1 MTESKED
8 EQCPLTRCTHRRRGK
23 AKQRAAPERFVF
35 VRDGFHVWA
44 FLLAPLWLLA
54 HRLWLAFIIY
64 VVGYGLLGVHFSLA
78 ARAGDARNCWSA
90 CADRIAGRLRGAQ
103 HPALDIDAARLDEL
117 GFVVGE
123 DAEMAERRFFDI
135 GTSAAAAAPLPGQ
148 HRPRQLLPPVRRG
161 PPSPSDIIGLFPEPG
176 GQR

>member
-1 MTESKED
+1 MS
-8 EQCPLTRCTHRRRGK
+8 
-23 AKQRAAPERFVF
+23 APERFVF

-64 VVGYGLLGVHFSLA
+64 VVCYGLLGVAFAFLRVPASVQLLGGLA
-78 ARAGDARNCWSA
+78 VALLVGFEAPSIWRWTLTRRRWST
-90 CADRIAGRLRGAQ
+90 
-103 HPALDIDAARLDEL
+103 L

-123 DAEMAERRFFDI
+123 DAEMAEHRFFANWTRPAA
-135 GTSAAAAAPLPGQ
+135 GTPASPPVPPDSGYST
-148 HRPRQLLPPVRRG
+148 PVRRG
-161 PPSPSDIIGLFPEPG
+161 PPLPSDVIGLFPEPG